1 MGFRETLEQICKQ
14 VQGSLSASVMGY
26 DGIAVETI
34 EVDLS
39 KTNSPAPDVN
49 LESAMVEYSNV
60 FGQIRTAA
68 EQLEAGEA
76 SEFSIRTEK
85 ILAVGRSV
93 GPEHFVVLTLS
104 PEGNLGKARYAL
116 RIGAGRIAAEL

>member
-14 VQGSLSASVMGY
+14 VEGSLAASVMGY

-39 KTNSPAPDVN
+39 KVAAPPDVD
-49 LESAMVEYSNV
+49 LQSAMIEYSNV

-68 EQLEAGEA
+68 EQLQAGEA

-93 GPEHFVVLTLS
+93 GPEHFVVLTLT
-104 PEGNLGKARYAL
+104 PAGNLGKARYAL
-116 RIGAGRIAAEL
+116 RVGAGRIAAEL